1 MDEEIDRM
9 TEKLSL
15 SDVEARKYMVPDG
28 IWGDNRRDYERCIV
42 GRFLPLRRYN
52 FAAVQDIFMNAFN
65 PAQGMKV
72 EKLENWRFLFV
83 FNHKV
88 NRDRVL
94 TSGPWNFR
102 NDIKL
107 LKTLTDTE
115 DPNTTDLD
123 WTDCTR
129 VADCDTCDLRYA
141 EDFVDPGPD
150 TPYGPDLR
158 APPPRRFPPPTVRP
172 VVSGGSNWWSSIPG
186 ERSKGISVRSKWGLH
201 PALRIPLP
209 RTEET
214 GETDS
219 SMSRNPVVENLGVVV
234 ISEWQGNSQDWMRGV
249 HNRVDRDEFC
259 FFLIVA
265 WFIWHYRN
273 KSLMEYAQLDPETL
287 IIAARLTPPRGRL
300 KVNFDGAT
308 FLNLSEIGTGLDEEG
323 DEEPSLFRKNSKFP
337 RLEVSPVSATL
348 PSATETA
355 SREDHALAV
364 ALLTSDPGQST
375 LAENV
380 SAPELPT
387 TVTSSSCESIPGTD
401 MGIPF
406 TPSPSPPLAESSPI
420 VTVDPNQASISSPIV
435 TPDPTPPS
443 SIAPITVTSPEAT
456 LKEESPDNVQQE
468 DGAPPLIKRVLEEN
482 QDVMPPQLPAK
493 LPPRREVDHVIQLE
507 PAPLTDLL
515 KKNKPWV
522 WSEACQLAFED
533 LKAAVSEEPV
543 LALPNF
549 EKMFELHTD
558 ASDFAIGGVLMQE
571 GHPIA
576 FESRKLNETE
586 RRYTVQEK
594 EMTAIVH
601 CLRIWR
607 HYLLGSRFVVKTD
620 NVATSYFQTQKKLSP
635 KQARWQDFLAEF
647 DYVLEYKPG
656 KANVV
661 ADALSRKAELAAISL
676 AKGNVHEKIKE
687 GLEHDPMAQE
697 LMRLAKEGKTRQF
710 WVEDGLL
717 YTKGRRDCTAEEAA
731 RAFFK
736 NVVKYWGLPKSIISD
751 RDPRFTGRLWTELF
765 KLLGSEL
772 CFSTSFHPQTD
783 GQTERVNALLECY
796 LRHFV
801 SANQHDWAKILDV
814 AQFSY
819 NLQRSE
825 ATGKSPFE
833 LATGQQPLTPH
844 TLAISF
850 DSARCPG
857 AAKMAKSW
865 AEQSDLA
872 KSFLEKARR
881 KMKKWADPKRRHLEF
896 NTGDKVLIKLIP
908 QQFKAFRGMHKGL
921 VRKYEGPYPV
931 VAKVGKVSY
940 LLDLPST
947 LKIHPVFHVSM
958 LRPYQEDEEDPSRG
972 ESHRAPPVV
981 TKSFDKEIEE
991 VLSHKVVRRRGV
1003 KPTTHYF
1010 IKWKGLPESEA
1021 TWESQDDLWQDTWKT
1036 ECITLPVGNS
1046 KQ

>member
-1 MDEEIDRM
+1 M
-9 TEKLSL
+9 
-15 SDVEARKYMVPDG
+15 
-28 IWGDNRRDYERCIV
+28 
-42 GRFLPLRRYN
+42 
-52 FAAVQDIFMNAFN
+52 
-65 PAQGMKV
+65 
-72 EKLENWRFLFV
+72 
-83 FNHKV
+83 
-88 NRDRVL
+88 
-94 TSGPWNFR
+94 
-102 NDIKL
+102 
-107 LKTLTDTE
+107 
-115 DPNTTDLD
+115 
-123 WTDCTR
+123 
-129 VADCDTCDLRYA
+129 
-141 EDFVDPGPD
+141 
-150 TPYGPDLR
+150 
-158 APPPRRFPPPTVRP
+158 
-172 VVSGGSNWWSSIPG
+172 
-186 ERSKGISVRSKWGLH
+186 
-201 PALRIPLP
+201 
-209 RTEET
+209 
-214 GETDS
+214 
-219 SMSRNPVVENLGVVV
+219 VVELSALN
-234 ISEWQGNSQDWMRGV
+234 RG
-249 HNRVDRDEFC
+249 
-259 FFLIVA
+259 
-265 WFIWHYRN
+265 
-273 KSLMEYAQLDPETL
+273 
-287 IIAARLTPPRGRL
+287 
-300 KVNFDGAT
+300 
-308 FLNLSEIGTGLDEEG
+308 LNLCIEKGLSKVWIEVDALCVIQL
-323 DEEPSLFRKNSKFP
+323 LFSKFK
-337 RLEVSPVSATL
+337 
-348 PSATETA
+348 
-355 SREDHALAV
+355 
-364 ALLTSDPGQST
+364 
-375 LAENV
+375 
-380 SAPELPT
+380 
-387 TVTSSSCESIPGTD
+387 
-401 MGIPF
+401 
-406 TPSPSPPLAESSPI
+406 
-420 VTVDPNQASISSPIV
+420 
-435 TPDPTPPS
+435 
-443 SIAPITVTSPEAT
+443 AT
-456 LKEESPDNVQQE
+456 LKEESPDNVQRE

-493 LPPRREVDHVIQLE
+493 LPPRREVDHVIELE

-533 LKAAVSEEPV
+533 LKAA
-543 LALPNF
+543 
-549 EKMFELHTD
+549 
-558 ASDFAIGGVLMQE
+558 
-571 GHPIA
+571 
-576 FESRKLNETE
+576 
-586 RRYTVQEK
+586 
-594 EMTAIVH
+594 
-601 CLRIWR
+601 
-607 HYLLGSRFVVKTD
+607 
-620 NVATSYFQTQKKLSP
+620 TQKKLSP

-687 GLEHDPMAQE
+687 GLEHDPMAKE

-717 YTKGRRDCTAEEAA
+717 YTKGRRLYVPKWGNLRKDLIKECHDTKWAGHPGQKRTMADCTAEEAA

-772 CFSTSFHPQTD
+772 
-783 GQTERVNALLECY
+783 
-796 LRHFV
+796 
-801 SANQHDWAKILDV
+801 
-814 AQFSY
+814 
-819 NLQRSE
+819 SE

-940 LLDLPST
+940 RLDLPST

-1021 TWESQDDLWQDTWKT
+1021 TWESQDDLWQRTRNLLSPNTGD
-1036 ECITLPVGNS
+1036 NS
-1046 KQ
+1046 SKGLIQRTTRADAANST